1 MTNLLLWQNSTM
13 KEIVRLITAST
24 VGLIFSLSLHSQSHL
39 HQVIVLNEGWSDWQT
54 GEVIEPA
61 TMGVYDPGL
70 QLYTLV
76 DTLEG
81 AAFVSDAVVFN
92 ETILVAADG
101 ALLQYDANTYQLL
114 QSVESVGIR
123 KMAIHEGVV
132 YVTRGD
138 IDDQGLSLQLDAYFQ
153 WYDAASL
160 QLLGEL
166 TVSENGPQYATEGIA
181 VADDRVYFAINNA
194 FEWGNEVGFIG
205 AYDTNSDEYL
215 EWDLGENGMNPYHLF
230 ATGETVVTVN
240 NRDYGS
246 TSLSALDLANQSIE
260 TVEVS
265 EANAGCLAAIGIDSE
280 VRYQIS
286 GESAVRQSNT
296 QDLASST
303 PWISDCP
310 SYYGMAVDPVSGDIY
325 ASVTDY
331 STFGLIEIRSESGE
345 LLGQFD
351 CGVSPGVICM
361 DVRELSS
368 IAGLPLPIPVR
379 HRFQRVD
386 VLGRALSNSG
396 RLQGLT
402 LDGQG
407 RKVIVLDL
415 N

>member
-1 MTNLLLWQNSTM
+1 M

-76 DTLEG
+76 DTLDG
-81 AAFVSDAVVFN
+81 AAFVSDAAIFN

>member
-1 MTNLLLWQNSTM
+1 M

-76 DTLEG
+76 DTLDG
-81 AAFVSDAVVFN
+81 AAFVSDAAIFN

-230 ATGETVVTVN
+230 AAGETVITVN

-310 SYYGMAVDPVSGDIY
+310 SYYGMAVDPVSGEIY

>member
-1 MTNLLLWQNSTM
+1 MN
-13 KEIVRLITAST
+13 EIARLITAST
-24 VGLIFSLSLHSQSHL
+24 ACLIFALNLHSQNHL

-123 KMAIHEGVV
+123 KMAMHEGVV

-138 IDDQGLSLQLDAYFQ
+138 IDDQGMSLELDAYFQ
-153 WYDAASL
+153 WYDATSL

-166 TVSENGPQYATEGIA
+166 TVSENGPQFATEGIA
-181 VADDRVYFAINNA
+181 VAGDRVYFAINNA
-194 FEWGNEVGFIG
+194 FDWGNEVGFIG

-215 EWDLGENGMNPYHLF
+215 EWDLGENGVNPYHLF
-230 ATGETVVTVN
+230 AAGETVVSVN
-240 NRDYGS
+240 NTDYSS
-246 TSLSALDLANQSIE
+246 TSLSALDLAGQSVE

-265 EANAGCLAAIGIDSE
+265 EANSGCLAAIGIDSE

-286 GESAVRQSNT
+286 GEAAVRQSST
-296 QDLASST
+296 QDLANSA

-310 SYYGMAVDPVSGDIY
+310 SYYGMAVDPVSGEVY

-331 STFGLIEIRSESGE
+331 STFGLVEIRSESGE

-396 RLQGLT
+396 RLQGLM

-407 RKVIVLDL
+407 RKTIVLDL

>member
-1 MTNLLLWQNSTM
+1 MN
-13 KEIVRLITAST
+13 EIARLITAST
-24 VGLIFSLSLHSQSHL
+24 AGLIFALSLHSQSHL

-76 DTLEG
+76 DTLDG
-81 AAFVSDAVVFN
+81 AAFVSDAAIFN

>member
-1 MTNLLLWQNSTM
+1 MN
-13 KEIVRLITAST
+13 KIARLITAS
-24 VGLIFSLSLHSQSHL
+24 VACLIISLNLHSQNHL

-54 GEVIEPA
+54 GEMIEPA

-70 QLYTLV
+70 QLYILV

-81 AAFVSDAVVFN
+81 AAFVSDAVVLN

-101 ALLQYDANTYQLL
+101 ALLQYDANTHQLL
-114 QSVESVGIR
+114 QSVEAVGIR

-138 IDDQGLSLQLDAYFQ
+138 IDDQGMSLELDAYFQ
-153 WYDAASL
+153 WYDATSL

-166 TVSENGPQYATEGIA
+166 TVSENGPQFATEGIA
-181 VADDRVYFAINNA
+181 VAGDRIYFAINNA
-194 FEWGNEVGFIG
+194 FDWGNEVGFIG

-215 EWDLGENGMNPYHLF
+215 EWDLGENGINPYHLF
-230 ATGETVVTVN
+230 AAGETVVTVN

-246 TSLSALDLANQSIE
+246 TSLSALDLVGESVE

-286 GESAVRQSNT
+286 GEAAVRQSST
-296 QDLASST
+296 QDLANSA

-310 SYYGMAVDPVSGDIY
+310 SYYGMAVDPVSGEVY

-331 STFGLIEIRSESGE
+331 STFGLVEIRSESGE
-345 LLGQFD
+345 LLGQFE

-368 IAGLPLPIPVR
+368 IAESQLLLPAQHRTQPV
-379 HRFQRVD
+379 D
-386 VLGRALSNSG
+386 ILGRSLPNSG
-396 RLQGLT
+396 RLEGLT

-407 RKVIVLDL
+407 RKTIVLDL

>member
-1 MTNLLLWQNSTM
+1 M
-13 KEIVRLITAST
+13 KKIARLITASAAC
-24 VGLIFSLSLHSQSHL
+24 LIIALNLHSQNHL

-101 ALLQYDANTYQLL
+101 ALLQYDANTHQLL

-138 IDDQGLSLQLDAYFQ
+138 IDDQGMSLELDAYFQ
-153 WYDAASL
+153 WYDATSL

-166 TVSENGPQYATEGIA
+166 TVSENGPQFATEGIA
-181 VADDRVYFAINNA
+181 VAGDRIYFAINNG
-194 FEWGNEVGFIG
+194 FDWGNEVGFIG
-205 AYDTNSDEYL
+205 AYDTNADEYS
-215 EWDLGENGMNPYHLF
+215 EWDLGENGINPYHLF
-230 ATGETVVTVN
+230 AAGETVVTVN

-246 TSLSALDLANQSIE
+246 TSLSALDLVVESVE

-280 VRYQIS
+280 IRYQIS
-286 GESAVRQSNT
+286 GEAAVRQSST
-296 QDLASST
+296 QDLANSA

-310 SYYGMAVDPVSGDIY
+310 SYYGMAVDPVSGEVY

-331 STFGLIEIRSESGE
+331 STFGLVEIRSESGE

-368 IAGLPLPIPVR
+368 IAESQLLLPAQHRMQPV
-379 HRFQRVD
+379 D
-386 VLGRALSNSG
+386 ILGRALPNSG
-396 RLQGLT
+396 RLEGLT

-407 RKVIVLDL
+407 RKTIVLDM

>member
-1 MTNLLLWQNSTM
+1 MN
-13 KEIVRLITAST
+13 EIARLITAST
-24 VGLIFSLSLHSQSHL
+24 VCLIFALNLHSQNHL

-123 KMAIHEGVV
+123 KMAMHEGVV

-138 IDDQGLSLQLDAYFQ
+138 IDDQGMSLELDAYFQ
-153 WYDAASL
+153 WYDATSL

-166 TVSENGPQYATEGIA
+166 TVSENGPQFATEGIA
-181 VADDRVYFAINNA
+181 VAGDRVYFAINNA
-194 FEWGNEVGFIG
+194 FDWGNEVGFIG

-215 EWDLGENGMNPYHLF
+215 EWDLGENGVNPYHLF
-230 ATGETVVTVN
+230 AAGETVVSVN
-240 NRDYGS
+240 NTDYSS
-246 TSLSALDLANQSIE
+246 TSLSALDLAGQSVE

-265 EANAGCLAAIGIDSE
+265 EANSGCLAAIGIDSE

-286 GESAVRQSNT
+286 GEAAVRQSST
-296 QDLASST
+296 QDLANSAL
-303 PWISDCP
+303 WISDCP
-310 SYYGMAVDPVSGDIY
+310 SYYGMAVDPVSGEVY

-331 STFGLIEIRSESGE
+331 STFGLVEIRSESGE

-368 IAGLPLPIPVR
+368 IAESQLLIPAQYR
-379 HRFQRVD
+379 LQPVD
-386 VLGRALSNSG
+386 ILGRALPNAG
-396 RLQGLT
+396 RLQGLM

-407 RKVIVLDL
+407 RKTIVLDL

>member
-1 MTNLLLWQNSTM
+1 MN
-13 KEIVRLITAST
+13 EIARLITAST
-24 VGLIFSLSLHSQSHL
+24 ACLILALNLHSQNHL
-39 HQVIVLNEGWSDWQT
+39 NQVIVLNEGWSDWQT

-70 QLYTLV
+70 QLYSLV

-101 ALLQYDANTYQLL
+101 ALLQYDANTHQLL

-123 KMAIHEGVV
+123 KMALHDGVV

-138 IDDQGLSLQLDAYFQ
+138 IDDQGMSLELDAYFQ
-153 WYDAASL
+153 WYDATSL
-160 QLLGEL
+160 QLLGQL
-166 TVSENGPQYATEGIA
+166 TALENGPQFATEGIA
-181 VADDRVYFAINNA
+181 VAGDRVYFAINNA
-194 FEWGNEVGFIG
+194 FDWGNEVGFMG

-215 EWDLGENGMNPYHLF
+215 EWDLGEIGMNPYHLF
-230 ATGETVVTVN
+230 AAGETIISVN

-246 TSLSALDLANQSIE
+246 TSLSALDLADQSVE

-286 GESAVRQSNT
+286 GEAAVRQSST
-296 QDLASST
+296 QDLANSA

-310 SYYGMAVDPVSGDIY
+310 SYYGMAVDPVSGEVY

-331 STFGLIEIRSESGE
+331 STFGLVEIRSESGE

-361 DVRELSS
+361 DIRELSS
-368 IAGLPLPIPVR
+368 IAESQLLIPAQHRLQPI
-379 HRFQRVD
+379 D
-386 VLGRALSNSG
+386 ILGRALPNSG
-396 RLQGLT
+396 RLEGLT
-402 LDGQG
+402 LDAQG
-407 RKVIVLDL
+407 RKTIVLDL

>member
-1 MTNLLLWQNSTM
+1 MN
-13 KEIVRLITAST
+13 EIARLITAST
-24 VGLIFSLSLHSQSHL
+24 ACLILALNLHSQNHL
-39 HQVIVLNEGWSDWQT
+39 NQVIVLNEGWSDWQT

-70 QLYTLV
+70 QLYSLV

-101 ALLQYDANTYQLL
+101 ALLQYDANTHQLL

-123 KMAIHEGVV
+123 KMALHDGVV

-138 IDDQGLSLQLDAYFQ
+138 IDDQGMSLELDAYFQ
-153 WYDAASL
+153 WYDATSL
-160 QLLGEL
+160 QLLGQL
-166 TVSENGPQYATEGIA
+166 TALENGPQFATEGIA
-181 VADDRVYFAINNA
+181 VAGDRVYFAINNA
-194 FEWGNEVGFIG
+194 FDWGNEVGFMG

-230 ATGETVVTVN
+230 AAGETIVSVN

-246 TSLSALDLANQSIE
+246 TSLSALDLADQSVE

-286 GESAVRQSNT
+286 GEAAVRQSST
-296 QDLASST
+296 QDLANSA

-310 SYYGMAVDPVSGDIY
+310 SYYGMAVDPVSGEVY

-331 STFGLIEIRSESGE
+331 STFGLVEIRSESGE

-361 DVRELSS
+361 DIRELSS
-368 IAGLPLPIPVR
+368 IAESQLLIPAQHRLQPI
-379 HRFQRVD
+379 D
-386 VLGRALSNSG
+386 ILGRALPNSG
-396 RLQGLT
+396 RLEGLT
-402 LDGQG
+402 LDAQG
-407 RKVIVLDL
+407 RKTIVLDL

>member
-1 MTNLLLWQNSTM
+1 MN
-13 KEIVRLITAST
+13 EIARLITAST
-24 VGLIFSLSLHSQSHL
+24 ACLILALNLHSQNHL
-39 HQVIVLNEGWSDWQT
+39 NQVIVLNEGWSDWQT

-70 QLYTLV
+70 QLYSLV

-101 ALLQYDANTYQLL
+101 ALLQYDANTHQLL

-123 KMAIHEGVV
+123 KMALHDGVV

-138 IDDQGLSLQLDAYFQ
+138 IDDQGMSLELDAYFQ
-153 WYDAASL
+153 WYDATSL
-160 QLLGEL
+160 QLLGQL
-166 TVSENGPQYATEGIA
+166 TALENGPQFATEGIA
-181 VADDRVYFAINNA
+181 VAGDRVYFAINNA
-194 FEWGNEVGFIG
+194 FDWGNEVGFMG

-215 EWDLGENGMNPYHLF
+215 EWDLGEIGMNPYHLF
-230 ATGETVVTVN
+230 AAGETIVSVN

-246 TSLSALDLANQSIE
+246 TSLSALDLADQSVE

-286 GESAVRQSNT
+286 GEAAVRQSST
-296 QDLASST
+296 QDLANSA

-310 SYYGMAVDPVSGDIY
+310 SYYGMAVDPVSGEVY

-331 STFGLIEIRSESGE
+331 STFGLVEIRSESGE

-361 DVRELSS
+361 DIRELSS
-368 IAGLPLPIPVR
+368 IAESQLLIPAQHRLQPI
-379 HRFQRVD
+379 D
-386 VLGRALSNSG
+386 ILGRALPNSG
-396 RLQGLT
+396 RLEGLT
-402 LDGQG
+402 LDAQG
-407 RKVIVLDL
+407 RKTIVLDL

>member
-1 MTNLLLWQNSTM
+1 MN
-13 KEIVRLITAST
+13 EIARLITAST
-24 VGLIFSLSLHSQSHL
+24 ACLILALNLHSQNHL
-39 HQVIVLNEGWSDWQT
+39 NQVIVLNEGWSDWQT

-70 QLYTLV
+70 QLYSLV

-101 ALLQYDANTYQLL
+101 ALLQYDANTHQLL

-123 KMAIHEGVV
+123 KMALHDGVV

-138 IDDQGLSLQLDAYFQ
+138 IDDQGMSLELDAYFQ
-153 WYDAASL
+153 WYDATSL
-160 QLLGEL
+160 QLLGQL
-166 TVSENGPQYATEGIA
+166 TALENGPQFATEGIA
-181 VADDRVYFAINNA
+181 VAGDRVYFAINNA
-194 FEWGNEVGFIG
+194 FDWGNEVGFMG

-215 EWDLGENGMNPYHLF
+215 EWDLGEIGMNPYHLF
-230 ATGETVVTVN
+230 AAGETIVSVN

-246 TSLSALDLANQSIE
+246 TSLSALDLVDQSVE

-286 GESAVRQSNT
+286 GEAAVRQSST
-296 QDLASST
+296 QDLANSA

-310 SYYGMAVDPVSGDIY
+310 SYYGMAVDPVSGEVY

-331 STFGLIEIRSESGE
+331 STFGLVEIRSESGE

-361 DVRELSS
+361 DIRELSS
-368 IAGLPLPIPVR
+368 IAESQLLIPAQHRLQPI
-379 HRFQRVD
+379 D
-386 VLGRALSNSG
+386 ILGRALPNSG
-396 RLQGLT
+396 RLEGLT
-402 LDGQG
+402 LDAQG
-407 RKVIVLDL
+407 RKTIVLDL

>member
-1 MTNLLLWQNSTM
+1 M
-13 KEIVRLITAST
+13 KEIARLIIAST
-24 VGLIFSLSLHSQSHL
+24 ACLIFALSLHSQNHL

-81 AAFVSDAVVFN
+81 AAFVSDAVIFN
-92 ETILVAADG
+92 ETILVAADA
-101 ALLQYDANTYQLL
+101 ALLQYDANTYELL

-123 KMAIHEGVV
+123 KMAIQDGVL

-138 IDDQGLSLQLDAYFQ
+138 IDDQGMSLQMEAYFQ

-166 TVSENGPQYATEGIA
+166 TVTENGPQYATEGIA
-181 VADDRVYFAINNA
+181 VAGDRVYFAINNA
-194 FEWGNEVGFIG
+194 FDWGNEVGFIG
-205 AYDTNSDEYL
+205 AYDTYSDEYF

-230 ATGETVVTVN
+230 AAGETIVTVN

-246 TSLSALDLANQSIE
+246 TSLSALDLTGESVE

-265 EANAGCLAAIGIDSE
+265 EANAGCLAAIGMDSE

-286 GESAVRQSNT
+286 GEAAVRQSST
-296 QDLASST
+296 QDLANSA

-310 SYYGMAVDPVSGDIY
+310 SYYGMAVDPISGEVY

-331 STFGLIEIRSESGE
+331 STFGLVEIRSESGE

-351 CGVSPGVICM
+351 CGISPGVICM

-368 IAGLPLPIPVR
+368 IAGAQLPVSVQ
-379 HRFQRVD
+379 HRSQRID
-386 VLGRALSNSG
+386 VLGRALSHSG
-396 RLQGLT
+396 RLEGLT

-407 RKVIVLDL
+407 RKTIVLDL

>member
-1 MTNLLLWQNSTM
+1 MTNLLLWQNSSM

-76 DTLEG
+76 DTLDG
-81 AAFVSDAVVFN
+81 AAFVSDAAIFN

-194 FEWGNEVGFIG
+194 FDWGNEVGFIG

-230 ATGETVVTVN
+230 AAGETVVTVN

-246 TSLSALDLANQSIE
+246 TSLSALVLANQSVE

-296 QDLASST
+296 QDLANST

-310 SYYGMAVDPVSGDIY
+310 SYYGMAVDPVSGQIY

-345 LLGQFD
+345 FLGQFD

-368 IAGLPLPIPVR
+368 ISRLPLPISVR

-402 LDGQG
+402 MDGQG

>member
-76 DTLEG
+76 DTLDG
-81 AAFVSDAVVFN
+81 AAFVSDAAIFN

-194 FEWGNEVGFIG
+194 FDWGNEVGFIG

-230 ATGETVVTVN
+230 AAGETVVTVN

-246 TSLSALDLANQSIE
+246 TSLSALDLANQSVE

-310 SYYGMAVDPVSGDIY
+310 SYYGMAVDPVSGEIY

-386 VLGRALSNSG
+386 VLGRALSHSG

-402 LDGQG
+402 MDGQG

>member
-1 MTNLLLWQNSTM
+1 M
-13 KEIVRLITAST
+13 KEIARLIIAST
-24 VGLIFSLSLHSQSHL
+24 ACLIFALSLHSQNHL

-76 DTLEG
+76 ATLEG
-81 AAFVSDAVVFN
+81 AAFVSDAVIFN
-92 ETILVAADG
+92 ETILVAADA
-101 ALLQYDANTYQLL
+101 ALLQYDANTYELL

-123 KMAIHEGVV
+123 KMAIQDGVL

-138 IDDQGLSLQLDAYFQ
+138 IDDQGMSLQMEAYFQ

-166 TVSENGPQYATEGIA
+166 TVTENGPQYATEGIA
-181 VADDRVYFAINNA
+181 VAGDRVYFAINNA
-194 FEWGNEVGFIG
+194 FDWGNEVGFIG
-205 AYDTNSDEYL
+205 AYDTYSDEYF

-230 ATGETVVTVN
+230 AAGETIVTVN

-246 TSLSALDLANQSIE
+246 TSLSALDLTGESVE

-265 EANAGCLAAIGIDSE
+265 EANAGCLAAIGMDSE

-286 GESAVRQSNT
+286 GEAAVRQSST
-296 QDLASST
+296 QDLANSA

-310 SYYGMAVDPVSGDIY
+310 SYYGMAVDPVSGEVY

-331 STFGLIEIRSESGE
+331 STFGLVEIRSESGE

-351 CGVSPGVICM
+351 CGISPGVICM

-368 IAGLPLPIPVR
+368 IAGAQLPVSVQ
-379 HRFQRVD
+379 HRSQRID
-386 VLGRALSNSG
+386 VLGRALSHSG
-396 RLQGLT
+396 RLEGLT

-407 RKVIVLDL
+407 RKTIVLDL

>member
-1 MTNLLLWQNSTM
+1 MN
-13 KEIVRLITAST
+13 EIARLITAST
-24 VGLIFSLSLHSQSHL
+24 ACLILALNLHSQNHL
-39 HQVIVLNEGWSDWQT
+39 NQVIVLNEGWSDWQT

-70 QLYTLV
+70 QLYSLV

-101 ALLQYDANTYQLL
+101 ALLQYDANTHQLL

-123 KMAIHEGVV
+123 KMALHDGVV

-138 IDDQGLSLQLDAYFQ
+138 IDDQGMSLELDAYFQ
-153 WYDAASL
+153 WYDATSL
-160 QLLGEL
+160 QLLGQL
-166 TVSENGPQYATEGIA
+166 TALENGPQFATEGIA
-181 VADDRVYFAINNA
+181 VAGDRVYFAINNA
-194 FEWGNEVGFIG
+194 FDWGNEVGFMG

-215 EWDLGENGMNPYHLF
+215 EWDLGEIGMNPYHLF
-230 ATGETVVTVN
+230 AAGETIVSVN

-246 TSLSALDLANQSIE
+246 TSLSALDLADQSVE

-286 GESAVRQSNT
+286 GEAAVRQSST
-296 QDLASST
+296 QDLANSA

-310 SYYGMAVDPVSGDIY
+310 SYYGMAVDPVSGEVY

-331 STFGLIEIRSESGE
+331 STFGLVEIRSESGE

-368 IAGLPLPIPVR
+368 IAESQLLIPAQHRLQPI
-379 HRFQRVD
+379 D
-386 VLGRALSNSG
+386 ILGRALPNSG
-396 RLQGLT
+396 RLEGLT
-402 LDGQG
+402 LDAQG
-407 RKVIVLDL
+407 RKTIVLDL

>member
-1 MTNLLLWQNSTM
+1 MPQKELLLQ
-13 KEIVRLITAST
+13 
-24 VGLIFSLSLHSQSHL
+24 
-39 HQVIVLNEGWSDWQT
+39 
-54 GEVIEPA
+54 
-61 TMGVYDPGL
+61 
-70 QLYTLV
+70 
-76 DTLEG
+76 
-81 AAFVSDAVVFN
+81 
-92 ETILVAADG
+92 
-101 ALLQYDANTYQLL
+101 
-114 QSVESVGIR
+114 
-123 KMAIHEGVV
+123 
-132 YVTRGD
+132 
-138 IDDQGLSLQLDAYFQ
+138 
-153 WYDAASL
+153 
-160 QLLGEL
+160 
-166 TVSENGPQYATEGIA
+166 
-181 VADDRVYFAINNA
+181 DDRVYFAINNA

-310 SYYGMAVDPVSGDIY
+310 SYYGMAVDPVSGEIY